1 MNKKALRSVMALHGD
16 TNRDLADLLGK
27 TMQTISAKMNKNG
40 AEFTQGEIVK
50 IRDRYNLTAEQIATI
65 FFT

>member
-1 MNKKALRSVMALHGD
+1 MNKKALRSVMVLHGD

-27 TMQTISAKMNKNG
+27 TEQSISAKMNERG

-50 IRDRYNLTAEQIATI
+50 IRDRYNLTAEQIETI